1 MAEKPAGIPYT
12 IAVDF
17 DGVVCEYDFPRCGPP
32 RQDIIE
38 LLRQL
43 KAKGWRIIIHSSR
56 VNACWP
62 EEDRRQ
68 KCKEMVD
75 FLAQHKVPFD
85 DVWGMVWA
93 TQGIGGPGK
102 WEPRVTDNRSP
113 GDCDDAHVGKPV
125 AHVYLDDR
133 AVHSS
138 KSDYKGRSV
147 SNLLSLCVAIANDA
161 EFSYRIGLKR
171 D

>member
-43 KAKGWRIIIHSSR
+43 KAKGWKIIIHSSR
-56 VNACWP
+56 VNTCW
-62 EEDRRQ
+62 ESDERRT
-68 KCKEMVD
+68 KIGEMLD
-75 FLAQHKVPFD
+75 LLTFNAVPFD
-85 DVWGMVWA
+85 LVWGISINDFGWH
-93 TQGIGGPGK
+93 
-102 WEPRVTDNRSP
+102 TDPTNI
-113 GDCDDAHVGKPV
+113 GKPV

-147 SNLLSLCVAIANDA
+147 SNLLSLCVAIANEA